1 MNNMQKIALKR
12 RLKFLCA
19 IRSHKSLTSNVRLV
33 MYTLT
38 EDTELNILLTG
49 RQVHQLVE
57 STPCEPLGV
66 YKNLLQGYQEL
77 R

>member
-1 MNNMQKIALKR
+1 
-12 RLKFLCA
+12 
-19 IRSHKSLTSNVRLV
+19 